1 MRFINLFFA
10 LLMLFIS
17 FSSFAKT
24 ETPLDVVNKEV
35 AYLNYNKSAKLAEQV
50 RLKSEVGSDE
60 WLKSTLALAISLHQ
74 CQPDVKSE
82 KIRAAKL
89 YQEIIDNSKNKP
101 IQAKAMLLLARFASE
116 RDYLHDKSDKAKARE
131 LYGRIIKEWP
141 GSKLSDAAA
150 LFKAQL
156 DIYSTNKAEILKG
169 INFTLNWI
177 KKRPTNLFA
186 SLQYQLIARAY
197 YRDLNDPLKS
207 VEYDLEAE
215 KIGLPPLT
223 QMDYFY
229 WNVANVAEIG
239 GQTNIAVK
247 YYKKVITDVVSSGF
261 AYESQIRLKELGITP
276 PELVDPFAEAVK

>member
-1 MRFINLFFA
+1 VRFINLFLV
-10 LLMLFIS
+10 LLILFIS
-17 FSSFAKT
+17 FPSYAENKSV
-24 ETPLDVVNKEV
+24 LDVMNREI
-35 AYLNYNKSAKLAEQV
+35 AYLNYNKSAKLAKQI
-50 RLKSEVGSDE
+50 RSKSKAGSDE
-60 WLKSTLALAISLHQ
+60 WMQATLALAVSLHQ
-74 CQPDVKSE
+74 NQPDVKSE

-89 YQEIIDNSKNKP
+89 YQEIIDNSNGNP

-116 RDYLHDKSDKAKARE
+116 RDYINDKPDKAKARG
-131 LYGRIIKEWP
+131 LYDRIIKEFP
-141 GSKLSDAAA
+141 ESKLADAAA

-156 DIYSTNKAEILKG
+156 DIYSTNKTEILKG

>member
-1 MRFINLFFA
+1 
-10 LLMLFIS
+10 MLFIS
-17 FSSFAKT
+17 FSSLAKT
-24 ETPLDVVNKEV
+24 ENPLDVVNKEV

-50 RLKSEVGSDE
+50 RSKSEVGSDE

-82 KIRAAKL
+82 KKRAAKL

-116 RDYLHDKSDKAKARE
+116 RDYLHDKSDKAKSRE

-156 DIYSTNKAEILKG
+156 NIYSTNKAEILEG
-169 INFTLNWI
+169 INFTLDWI

>member
-1 MRFINLFFA
+1 MRFIYLFFS
-10 LLMLFIS
+10 LLILFIS
-17 FSSFAKT
+17 SSSYAENQT
-24 ETPLDVVNKEV
+24 ALDVMNREV
-35 AYLNYNKSAKLAEQV
+35 AYLNYNKSAKIADQV
-50 RLKSEVGSDE
+50 RSKSKVGSDE

-82 KIRAAKL
+82 KKRAAKL

-116 RDYLHDKSDKAKARE
+116 RDYLHDKSDKAKSRE

-156 DIYSTNKAEILKG
+156 DIYSTNKAEILEG
-169 INFTLNWI
+169 INFTLDWI

-276 PELVDPFAEAVK
+276 PELVDPFAEAVE